1 MVDLLNIALDGVAEW
16 RVIHPRSS
24 VRNPGAVRDVA
35 QAARAARD
43 MGASTMILGQAIAV
57 GGELRLRAELYD
69 AVRGVRLSSVVA
81 QGRLSE
87 PGPAVDSL
95 ALGLAR
101 QRLLVRPGAV
111 RRSLEEYSTSS
122 VPALQAY
129 LAAERLARRGAWRAA
144 ADTLWRAVAYDSTFG
159 LAYYALYRAAFYGD
173 APNAGD
179 QVDLIRRG
187 LQYVHRLPSRQRD
200 LFLQMDAFHQGRR
213 AEALRR
219 SDELTQRYPDD
230 AEAALQAAEV
240 YFHNGLLVGE
250 APERAL
256 EAFQRALSLDPGL
269 LGPHQHVIE
278 LAVMIGDTALAW
290 ETFRRTPPSTP
301 RFDVYHGVEFA
312 LRAALRGEDPATLA
326 AGIPA
331 AELAGTLG
339 WTFSEVLRML
349 DREPARAVTLADSF
363 IALAAAR
370 VRTRAER
377 LTPLLRRH
385 ALLLAQGRRR
395 DAWII
400 LGEAAAADPKAAGL
414 LASRAMHALVTGTH
428 AVDGRAAAR
437 QLLGSD
443 TATFQAPALVGWGAA
458 VDGDGALLDSALA
471 EIRQREAWRPAF
483 AAALGAGLRG
493 LAALRAGDSLAA
505 RRHLTEAAEVRQASG
520 AGALWFPDV
529 EFQIALARLE
539 RSAGDLR
546 AASRR
551 LHDTFLLYG
560 LPWRAQAE
568 ELRGQIAEQQ
578 GDPVAAIRAYR
589 NFTDLWKDADP
600 ELQAR
605 VAAARAAIERL
616 EGR

>member
-1 MVDLLNIALDGVAEW
+1 
-16 RVIHPRSS
+16 
-24 VRNPGAVRDVA
+24 
-35 QAARAARD
+35 
-43 MGASTMILGQAIAV
+43 
-57 GGELRLRAELYD
+57 
-69 AVRGVRLSSVVA
+69 
-81 QGRLSE
+81 
-87 PGPAVDSL
+87 
-95 ALGLAR
+95 
-101 QRLLVRPGAV
+101 
-111 RRSLEEYSTSS
+111 
-122 VPALQAY
+122 
-129 LAAERLARRGAWRAA
+129 
-144 ADTLWRAVAYDSTFG
+144 
-159 LAYYALYRAAFYGD
+159 
-173 APNAGD
+173 
-179 QVDLIRRG
+179 
-187 LQYVHRLPSRQRD
+187 
-200 LFLQMDAFHQGRR
+200 
-213 AEALRR
+213 
-219 SDELTQRYPDD
+219 
-230 AEAALQAAEV
+230 
-240 YFHNGLLVGE
+240 
-250 APERAL
+250 
-256 EAFQRALSLDPGL
+256 
-269 LGPHQHVIE
+269 
-278 LAVMIGDTALAW
+278 
-290 ETFRRTPPSTP
+290 
-301 RFDVYHGVEFA
+301 VYHGVEFA

-349 DREPARAVTLADSF
+349 DREPARAVALADSF
-363 IALAAAR
+363 TALAAAR

-437 QLLGSD
+437 QLLESD